1 MLLGSCITF
10 LLCFSKLEP
19 KQRTDI
25 TEQQNDDET
34 IQQRMCKTT
43 ELHEGKRAGHLKVGE
58 LDKELERP
66 LRNAFLDEET
76 LSYKCTSV

>member
-10 LLCFSKLEP
+10 LLCFSKPEP

-34 IQQRMCKTT
+34 IQQRMCKTA

-58 LDKELERP
+58 LDKELERSLP
-66 LRNAFLDEET
+66 NAFLDEET